1 MKRVLSPI
9 LTIYAL
15 VLTCYNDHHGVRL
28 ASVHMIEESTITKLR
43 NEDDLLTEKR
53 DPLQITCFDA
63 NTEQR
68 ASPGKPV
75 IKLE

>member
-15 VLTCYNDHHGVRL
+15 VLTCYKDHHGVRL
-28 ASVHMIEESTITKLR
+28 ASVHMIEESTKTKLK
-43 NEDDLLTEKR
+43 NVVDLLTEKR
-53 DPLQITCFDA
+53 VSLKITCFDA

-68 ASPGKPV
+68 ASPGKLV
-75 IKLE
+75 IILE